1 MSASYYSEIGG
12 DFKGIQGDISG
23 GIINQY
29 IITQKSGVEI
39 TNQPLI
45 PGSPYVG
52 LTKFKEKDKDKF
64 FGRDGQ
70 ILSLS
75 SYLEKN
81 KLLLLMGVSGSGKSS
96 LVLAGLIPHF
106 EDKWGTSKFVPLIFE
121 PTEDPFKSLD
131 RNIPNEYRDLIGD
144 ITSESPEDI
153 LVKLT
158 DILNNDYEKQF
169 IFIDQFEE
177 LFTLTPK
184 DKQNL
189 FIKCLLK
196 LIKQPNSS
204 TYLVMT
210 MRSDFLGSLSS
221 YPELATVLEKHICI
235 IKDMTSNEL
244 RLAIAEPA
252 ARNNVIFEH
261 NLVKIIIDDFFG
273 QAGSL
278 PLLQYTLHLLWE
290 KDKELNKLAD
300 KCLKRNTYQDKDFGG
315 VAGALQKQ
323 ADDIFYNKKNHRKK
337 LNESERQAARKIF
350 LALISLEGKE
360 PVSKRADKS
369 FFEKDEIQ
377 KEALD
382 KLINNR
388 LLVSKKDQEK
398 EGTATVEV
406 AHEALFRSWTVLQDL
421 IRENEE
427 IIILGNRL
435 SADAKQW
442 HELHD
447 KDSQKANAELWNG
460 SKLVRILELE
470 KEQSL
475 PNLGDVAREFI
486 QASVELRD
494 RERWSE
500 EINQINLLAQVSDG
514 FLDKDRRKA
523 VKSSLMAAEKMLGLL
538 SVGANVDANTRTQV
552 ELALLNTIHNVV
564 APNTLGGHAN
574 SVNGVSFSPDGKML
588 ASASDDHT
596 VKLWDTSTGKEIQT
610 LTGHTE
616 WVWGVSFSPD
626 GKMLASASADK
637 TVKLWDTSTG
647 KEVKTFTGHKNSVN
661 RVSFSPD
668 GKILASASKDKTV
681 KLWDTFT
688 GKEIKTLTGH
698 TKEVWGV
705 SFNPDGKILASASH
719 DKTVK
724 LWDTSTRQEIQT
736 LTGHNKEVWGVS
748 FSPNGKML
756 ASASVDHTV
765 KLWDTSVGNEIQT
778 LTGHTNWVLGVR
790 FSPDGKMLAS
800 ASKDKTVKL
809 WDAVTGQEI
818 KTLTGHT
825 NEVWEARFSPD
836 GKMLASASVDHT
848 TKLWDAVTGQEIK
861 TLTGHTEGVGWVS
874 FSPDGKMLA
883 SASADNTVKLW
894 DTSTGKQIKTLIGH
908 TNQVWGVSFSPDG
921 KMLASASADK
931 TVKLWDTSTTKEI
944 KTLIGHTEW
953 VKWVCFSPDE
963 KMLASASDDNTVKL
977 WDTAIGQEIKTL
989 IGHTNQVWGV
999 SFSPDGKMLA
1009 SASVDHTVKLWDTAT
1024 GQEIKTLTGHIEGVR
1039 GISFSPDGKMLASAS
1054 ADNTVK
1060 LWDITTSK
1068 EIQNLTDHRKEV
1080 NRISFSP
1087 DGKMLASASADNT
1100 VKLWDITTGKEIKT
1114 LTGHTKK
1121 VLGVSFS
1128 PDGKMMA
1135 SASADNT
1142 VKLWRWNFEYLL
1154 KEGRNFMREY
1164 LKTNLPD
1171 NESDKYWCDDVLPI
1185 SASVNIQAELNAL
1198 REILAQLET
1207 SDRRKIDN
1215 AFEDAQE
1222 ELNKPQLDKNEVGK
1236 ALYRA
1241 LDYAKKAEG
1250 FAYMLAKL
1258 QPHITNITTW
1268 LGDNWQLDFGQ
1279 SFFL

>member
-29 IITQKSGVEI
+29 IITQKSGVKI

-106 EDKWGTSKFVPLIFE
+106 EDKWGNSKFVTLIFE

-158 DILNNDYEKQF
+158 DILNNYYEKQF

-210 MRSDFLGSLSS
+210 MRSDFLGSLSP

-244 RLAIAEPA
+244 RLVIAEPA
-252 ARNNVIFEH
+252 ARNHVIFEH

-300 KCLKRNTYQDKDFGG
+300 KCLKLNTYQDKDFGG

-323 ADDIFYNKKNHRKK
+323 ADDIFYNKKNHPKK

-377 KEALD
+377 KKALD

-442 HELHD
+442 HELHN

-494 RERWSE
+494 REEKEKERRRQLTIAGLAIGLGIMSIAWANAEISE
-500 EINQINLLAQVSDG
+500 IKSFAQSSDG
-514 FLDKDRRKA
+514 FLNLDKRKA
-523 VKSSLMAAEKMLGLL
+523 LQSSLKAAVKMQGKPWI
-538 SVGANVDANTRTQV
+538 DTNTRTFV
-552 ELALLNTIHNVV
+552 ELSLLNTVNNVA

-574 SVNGVSFSPDGKML
+574 SVNGISVSPNGEML
-588 ASASDDHT
+588 ASASDDYT
-596 VKLWDTSTGKEIQT
+596 VKLWNISTGKEIRT
-610 LTGHTE
+610 L
-616 WVWGVSFSPD
+616 S
-626 GKMLASASADK
+626 
-637 TVKLWDTSTG
+637 
-647 KEVKTFTGHKNSVN
+647 
-661 RVSFSPD
+661 
-668 GKILASASKDKTV
+668 
-681 KLWDTFT
+681 
-688 GKEIKTLTGH
+688 
-698 TKEVWGV
+698 
-705 SFNPDGKILASASH
+705 
-719 DKTVK
+719 
-724 LWDTSTRQEIQT
+724 
-736 LTGHNKEVWGVS
+736 
-748 FSPNGKML
+748 
-756 ASASVDHTV
+756 
-765 KLWDTSVGNEIQT
+765 
-778 LTGHTNWVLGVR
+778 
-790 FSPDGKMLAS
+790 
-800 ASKDKTVKL
+800 
-809 WDAVTGQEI
+809 
-818 KTLTGHT
+818 
-825 NEVWEARFSPD
+825 
-836 GKMLASASVDHT
+836 
-848 TKLWDAVTGQEIK
+848 
-861 TLTGHTEGVGWVS
+861 
-874 FSPDGKMLA
+874 
-883 SASADNTVKLW
+883 
-894 DTSTGKQIKTLIGH
+894 GH

-921 KMLASASADK
+921 KMLASASADNTVK
-931 TVKLWDTSTTKEI
+931 LWNPYTGKEIRTLIGHKDAVHRVSFSRNGNILASASADNTVKLWNPYTGKKIRTLTGHKDAVWGVSFSPDGNILASGSEDYMVKLWDTSTGRAIKTLTGHQEVLGVSFSPNGNILASASADNTVKLWDTSRWTAKTLTVNLNAPAPVFGVSFSPDGNILASASVDKTVKLWNPYTGKKINTLSGHTKEVWEVSFIPDSNILASASVDKTVKLWNTSTGKEIKTLTGHTKSVGWISFSFNSEMLASASEDNTVKLWDTSTGKEI
-944 KTLIGHTEW
+944 RTLTGHTNEVW
-953 VKWVCFSPDE
+953 GVSFSPNHEMLASASADNTVKLWNPYTGKKIRTLTGHTKGVKWVSFSPNG
-963 KMLASASDDNTVKL
+963 KMLASASADNTVKL
-977 WDTAIGQEIKTL
+977 WNPYTGKKIRTL
-989 IGHTNQVWGV
+989 TGHTNDVWGVSFSRNSEMLASASADNTVKLWNPYTGKKIRTLTGHTNEVRGV

-1009 SASVDHTVKLWDTAT
+1009 SASKDKMVKLWNPYTGTEIRTLSGHTDEVNRISFSPDGKILASASIDKTVKLWDTYT
-1024 GQEIKTLTGHIEGVR
+1024 GQEIKTISGHTDWVLGV
-1039 GISFSPDGKMLASAS
+1039 SFSPDGKMLASAS

-1060 LWDITTSK
+1060 LW
-1068 EIQNLTDHRKEV
+1068 R
-1080 NRISFSP
+1080 
-1087 DGKMLASASADNT
+1087 
-1100 VKLWDITTGKEIKT
+1100 WD
-1114 LTGHTKK
+1114 
-1121 VLGVSFS
+1121 F
-1128 PDGKMMA
+1128 D
-1135 SASADNT
+1135 
-1142 VKLWRWNFEYLL
+1142 YLL
-1154 KEGRNFMREY
+1154 KEGCNFMRQY
-1164 LKTNLPD
+1164 FKTNPPD
-1171 NESDKYWCDDVLPI
+1171 NESDKHLCD
-1185 SASVNIQAELNAL
+1185 SVGIPV
-1198 REILAQLET
+1198 
-1207 SDRRKIDN
+1207 S
-1215 AFEDAQE
+1215 
-1222 ELNKPQLDKNEVGK
+1222 V
-1236 ALYRA
+1236 
-1241 LDYAKKAEG
+1241 KK
-1250 FAYMLAKL
+1250 
-1258 QPHITNITTW
+1258 
-1268 LGDNWQLDFGQ
+1268 
-1279 SFFL
+1279 